1 MPEITEKVDL
11 QYFNE
16 KYSDKKVLL
25 EGLDYEGD
33 SIFFQLDDI
42 VYSVHEDECD
52 GYRNYHDGFYIRED
66 YKLRNTFYPKDVR
79 VFTHNDGSDEFLFI
93 TSKSGETVLRVGTE
107 NYDDYYPMFVCNYH
121 PEALGAVLMY

>member
-33 SIFFQLDDI
+33 SIFFQLDGI
-42 VYSVHEDECD
+42 VYSVHED
-52 GYRNYHDGFYIRED
+52 
-66 YKLRNTFYPKDVR
+66 
-79 VFTHNDGSDEFLFI
+79 
-93 TSKSGETVLRVGTE
+93 
-107 NYDDYYPMFVCNYH
+107 
-121 PEALGAVLMY
+121 